1 MSDDD
6 DDEDDKAALP
16 PWPERLRV
24 AFTDSRSAARLVWST
39 HRGYA
44 LAIFLLMAIGATLPA
59 LIAGVGRELIDAVVR
74 ASEGDPAMRQR
85 AITWVAVEFGLVLL
99 MNGTRRASRTLTN
112 ILQALVGERVNE
124 MILEK
129 ALALEL
135 ADYEKSET
143 YDRMTKARREAS
155 YRPMGHV
162 TTLLSFAQELTSLGA
177 LSALLYTV
185 SGWAVLI
192 VVIAA
197 APGFIASLRFDKEA
211 FRLFSWRAPET
222 RKQNYLESVI
232 TRADH
237 AKEVKLFELGPP
249 LLERYRGIFKKLW
262 DDDRKLMI
270 DRAVWG
276 LLVAE
281 IGTLAYYGLYGW
293 AVWSAAHGTMSVAD
307 MTLCV
312 LVLRDGQGNVQSAL
326 SLIAQIWDD
335 RQYLR
340 SLFSFL
346 EHETESV
353 PPGTASS
360 GPLPGD
366 GIRFED
372 VGFTYPDAKSPAL
385 EGLNLHLPARK
396 KLALVGENGAGKTTI
411 IKLLTR
417 LYRPTSGRILLDGL
431 PLDAWDEHALR
442 RRIGVIFQDFV
453 QYQFTVGENIGVGDV
468 NALEDEARWK
478 EAADRG
484 MATEVIEKLPKG
496 FHTQLGKWFE
506 DGRELSLGQWQKVAL
521 SRAFM
526 RRDADILVL
535 DEPTASMDA
544 EAEAKIFA
552 RFRALTEH
560 RSAVLISHRFST
572 VRMADEIA
580 VLAGGKITEQGSHA
594 ELMERGGR
602 YAELFTLQAQGY
614 R

>member
-249 LLERYRGIFKKLW
+249 LLERYRAIFKKLW

-340 SLFSFL
+340 SLFCGAISL
-346 EHETESV
+346 
-353 PPGTASS
+353 SS
-360 GPLPGD
+360 RTFG
-366 GIRFED
+366 
-372 VGFTYPDAKSPAL
+372 
-385 EGLNLHLPARK
+385 EGR
-396 KLALVGENGAGKTTI
+396 
-411 IKLLTR
+411 
-417 LYRPTSGRILLDGL
+417 
-431 PLDAWDEHALR
+431 
-442 RRIGVIFQDFV
+442 
-453 QYQFTVGENIGVGDV
+453 
-468 NALEDEARWK
+468 
-478 EAADRG
+478 
-484 MATEVIEKLPKG
+484 
-496 FHTQLGKWFE
+496 
-506 DGRELSLGQWQKVAL
+506 
-521 SRAFM
+521 
-526 RRDADILVL
+526 
-535 DEPTASMDA
+535 
-544 EAEAKIFA
+544 
-552 RFRALTEH
+552 
-560 RSAVLISHRFST
+560 
-572 VRMADEIA
+572 
-580 VLAGGKITEQGSHA
+580 
-594 ELMERGGR
+594 
-602 YAELFTLQAQGY
+602 
-614 R
+614 

>member
-249 LLERYRGIFKKLW
+249 LLERYRAIFKKLW

-468 NALEDEARWK
+468 EALEDEARWK